1 MFFEDITKI
10 EEIARKNQT
19 SIFVL
24 PKTLG
29 INLKNAYVLEPDKKT
44 MIAIEQVRELFLKLS
59 LKQTQDFFVVIRPA
73 NALSEAAA
81 NALLKNLEEPREKV
95 HFLLI
100 TDSPAEL
107 LPTILSRS
115 AIYFLREKIDLKI
128 FADEQTKEWAKKI
141 IFARKKELVTY
152 AEELAKQKN
161 GPREKVLAILGA
173 AIEILE
179 KSYFL
184 TQKPA
189 LLKKMSQFLVAYEN
203 IKNNGHIKLHLVADL
218 C

>member
-1 MFFEDITKI
+1 MFFEDVTKI

-44 MIAIEQVRELFLKLS
+44 MSAIEQVRELFLKLS

-95 HFLLI
+95 HFLFI

-115 AIYFLREKIDLKI
+115 AIYFLREKIDLEI